1 MENKEILDALQT
13 KAQEI
18 FDNFKKEVTTKTE
31 LEAKIAEISNE
42 IKAIKGFDDSVL
54 TKAIADLKKQSDE
67 IGIELS
73 KVKQMGT
80 KMEHPK
86 TLAEGVK
93 EFLSNPDIK
102 SYIDNGA
109 KGTSIGVKTLVD
121 MTMTNAVTRPT
132 TPYNQLLGGLP
143 VYAPERKISM
153 TDIIPVGMTESETVT
168 FNQEYEF
175 EDGVTTL
182 TENQATGKTSFKLRP
197 ANLTAGR
204 IGTHLIVSKRMLK
217 NEKYLMSHIASR
229 IPQQIKKAEDTQILN
244 GAGAGADLIGL
255 MQNASSFSA
264 GTFAGTIAGA
274 QQIDVLLV
282 AISQLTQGNYQAS
295 GIVLNPID
303 SAKIELI
310 KNTTEDYT
318 GQVKAVRG
326 QDGVLRITGIPVV
339 ETTAMTAGQFLVGDL
354 RMACEWLLF
363 TPLTMSISDSHGTI
377 FLNNQ
382 VCINFEEEPVFPIYN
397 PLMFVKGTFATAIT
411 QLDSAGS

>member
-1 MENKEILDALQT
+1 MENKEILEALQT

-121 MTMTNAVTRPT
+121 MTMANAVTRPT

-217 NEKYLMSHIASR
+217 NEKYLMSHISSR
-229 IPQQIKKAEDTQILN
+229 IPQKIKKAEDTQILN
-244 GAGAGADLIGL
+244 GAGAGADLVGL

-310 KNTTEDYT
+310 KNTSEDYT

-326 QDGVLRITGIPVV
+326 QDGILRITGIPVV

-382 VCINFEEEPVFPIYN
+382 VCINFEEEQVFPIYN

>member
-1 MENKEILDALQT
+1 METKEILDALQT

-18 FDNFKKEVTTKTE
+18 FDNFKKDVITKTE
-31 LEAKIAEISNE
+31 LESKMAEITAE

-54 TKAIADLKKQSDE
+54 TKAISDLKKQSDE

-73 KVKQMGT
+73 KVKQIGT

-86 TLAEGVK
+86 TLTEGVK
-93 EFLSNPDIK
+93 EFLSNPEIK

-109 KGTSIGVKTLVD
+109 RGTSIGVKTLVD
-121 MTMTNAVTRPT
+121 MTMANAVTRPT

-255 MQNASSFSA
+255 MQNASAFSA

-274 QQIDVLLV
+274 Q
-282 AISQLTQGNYQAS
+282 
-295 GIVLNPID
+295 
-303 SAKIELI
+303 
-310 KNTTEDYT
+310 
-318 GQVKAVRG
+318 
-326 QDGVLRITGIPVV
+326 
-339 ETTAMTAGQFLVGDL
+339 
-354 RMACEWLLF
+354 
-363 TPLTMSISDSHGTI
+363 
-377 FLNNQ
+377 
-382 VCINFEEEPVFPIYN
+382 
-397 PLMFVKGTFATAIT
+397 
-411 QLDSAGS
+411 

>member
-1 MENKEILDALQT
+1 
-13 KAQEI
+13 
-18 FDNFKKEVTTKTE
+18 
-31 LEAKIAEISNE
+31 
-42 IKAIKGFDDSVL
+42 
-54 TKAIADLKKQSDE
+54 
-67 IGIELS
+67 
-73 KVKQMGT
+73 
-80 KMEHPK
+80 
-86 TLAEGVK
+86 
-93 EFLSNPDIK
+93 
-102 SYIDNGA
+102 
-109 KGTSIGVKTLVD
+109 
-121 MTMTNAVTRPT
+121 
-132 TPYNQLLGGLP
+132 
-143 VYAPERKISM
+143 
-153 TDIIPVGMTESETVT
+153 
-168 FNQEYEF
+168 
-175 EDGVTTL
+175 
-182 TENQATGKTSFKLRP
+182 
-197 ANLTAGR
+197 
-204 IGTHLIVSKRMLK
+204 
-217 NEKYLMSHIASR
+217 
-229 IPQQIKKAEDTQILN
+229 
-244 GAGAGADLIGL
+244 
-255 MQNASSFSA
+255 MQNASAFSA
-264 GTFAGTIAGA
+264 GTFAGTIVGA

>member
-1 MENKEILDALQT
+1 METKEILDALQT

-42 IKAIKGFDDSVL
+42 IKAIKGFDDSIL
-54 TKAIADLKKQSDE
+54 TKAIADLKKQADE
-67 IGIELS
+67 IGVELS

-93 EFLSNPDIK
+93 EFLSNPEIK

-109 KGTSIGVKTLVD
+109 RGTSIGVKTLVD
-121 MTMTNAVTRPT
+121 MTMATAVTRPT

-197 ANLTAGR
+197 VNLTAGR

-255 MQNASSFSA
+255 MQNASAFSV
-264 GTFAGTIAGA
+264 GTFAGTIPGA

-310 KNTTEDYT
+310 KNTSEDYT

-326 QDGVLRITGIPVV
+326 QDGILRITGIPVV

-363 TPLTMSISDSHGTI
+363 TPLTMSISDSHDKI
-377 FLNNQ
+377 FLNNE

-397 PLMFVKGTFATAIT
+397 PLMFVKGTFATAMT
-411 QLDSAGS
+411 QLDNKGS